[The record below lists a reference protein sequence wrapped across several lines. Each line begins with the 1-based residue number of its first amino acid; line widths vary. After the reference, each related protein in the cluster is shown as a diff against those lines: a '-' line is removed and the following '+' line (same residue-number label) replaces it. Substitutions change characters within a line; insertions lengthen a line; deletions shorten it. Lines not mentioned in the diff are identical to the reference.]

1 MPSNNNSGYYHFG
14 TVSFHCAPLCLTYP
28 AATLKQCTSTISIY
42 NCGFILSLTIFIV
55 NIIFINT
62 PRICAATNES
72 VPQVSSMRLFM
83 AVLMHKN
90 SDIQT
95 EIALSIRISE
105 SIYITFILER
115 ILMYKFQLLN
125 YNMVDIKNVIDTIL

>member
-1 MPSNNNSGYYHFG
+1 
-14 TVSFHCAPLCLTYP
+14 
-28 AATLKQCTSTISIY
+28 
-42 NCGFILSLTIFIV
+42 
-55 NIIFINT
+55 
-62 PRICAATNES
+62 
-72 VPQVSSMRLFM
+72 M